1 MAIVREEA
9 KEIAREA
16 SLRYVTD
23 SAPGITRKRAGRGW
37 QYEAPDGT
45 PVRDR
50 EVLARIRSLVI
61 PPAWTQVWICP
72 SANGHIQA
80 TGMDDRGRKQY
91 RYHPKWRKV
100 RDEDKYG
107 RMLDFGKALP
117 QIRAQVE
124 RDMSLPGL
132 PRPKV
137 LATVVRLLETTL
149 IRVGNEE
156 YARTNKSFG
165 LTTLRN
171 RHVKVDGSQLRFKFK
186 GKSGKTHSISVRD
199 RRLARIVRRCQ
210 ELPGQELFE
219 YVDDDGARH
228 LIDSSDV
235 NEYLQE
241 ISGDNFTA
249 KDFRTWAGTT
259 LAASALREM
268 EPADTLTA
276 RKHNVV
282 EAIKQVAGRL
292 GNTPAICRKC
302 YIHPHIMEAY
312 LDGTL
317 AEGLKGS
324 SNGLGLPSEEAAVLR
339 LLSRQLA
346 WAPRTRK

>member
-1 MAIVREEA
+1 
-9 KEIAREA
+9 
-16 SLRYVTD
+16 
-23 SAPGITRKRAGRGW
+23 
-37 QYEAPDGT
+37 
-45 PVRDR
+45 
-50 EVLARIRSLVI
+50 
-61 PPAWTQVWICP
+61 
-72 SANGHIQA
+72 
-80 TGMDDRGRKQY
+80 MDDRGRKQY
-91 RYHPKWRKV
+91 RYHPRWREA

-117 QIRAQVE
+117 KIRAQVQ

-199 RRLARIVRRCQ
+199 RRLARIVRHCQ

-228 LIDSSDV
+228 LINSSDV

-241 ISGDNFTA
+241 IVAMILPPRTSGRGRARPRCHRSSGDGASRRAN
-249 KDFRTWAGTT
+249 RTQAQPGR
-259 LAASALREM
+259 S
-268 EPADTLTA
+268 
-276 RKHNVV
+276 H
-282 EAIKQVAGRL
+282 QGGGGRL

-302 YIHPHIMEAY
+302 YIHPRIMEAY

-317 AEGLKGS
+317 T
-324 SNGLGLPSEEAAVLR
+324 EA
-339 LLSRQLA
+339 
-346 WAPRTRK
+346 